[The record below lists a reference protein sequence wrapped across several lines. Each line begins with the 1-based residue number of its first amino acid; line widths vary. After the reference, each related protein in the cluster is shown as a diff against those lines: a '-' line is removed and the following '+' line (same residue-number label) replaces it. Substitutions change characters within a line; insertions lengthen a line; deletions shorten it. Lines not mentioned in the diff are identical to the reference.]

1 MKCHIKSLFQQQ
13 QQQQQQNVLFIQFL
27 KLYSINIKIY
37 LN

>member
-27 KLYSINIKIY
+27 KLYLINIKIY